1 MSPKKGESLFGVTT
15 KTFNGPYPFPT
26 ASEGQ
31 EVPFG
36 GLYGPGRFGYSLPT
50 KQIGGGSDDSS

>member
-1 MSPKKGESLFGVTT
+1 MPRPGESVFGVTT

-26 ASEGQ
+26 ASAGQ

-36 GLYGPGRFGYSLPT
+36 GLYGPGRPAISGSL
-50 KQIGGGSDDSS
+50 

>member
-1 MSPKKGESLFGVTT
+1 MSFKKGDSLFGVTT

-26 ASEGQ
+26 ASEGK

-36 GLYGPGRFGYSLPT
+36 GLYGPGSFGYSQPT
-50 KQIGGGSDDSS
+50 KQTEGE